1 MELIKLIKFKLI
13 EIIQLIKII
22 QKNKKKQIAIYKIAS
37 CHHGSDI
44 TIPQQYKVE
53 VKIIKVHVDV
63 KVSKKF
69 TNVIN

>member
-22 QKNKKKQIAIYKIAS
+22 QKNKKNIYKIAS

-44 TIPQQYKVE
+44 TILQQYSV
-53 VKIIKVHVDV
+53 
-63 KVSKKF
+63 
-69 TNVIN
+69 